1 MELELM
7 MLLRLLLLLL
17 LLTLSAFSE
26 SLVIALGK
34 FLSKDKENNVALQWN
49 LHILRAERKAKAGQ
63 TKPQATTE
71 QRAER
76 NQTGLN

>member
-7 MLLRLLLLLL
+7 MLLRL

-49 LHILRAERKAKAGQ
+49 LHILRAERKAEAKAGQ

-71 QRAER
+71 QNRE
-76 NQTGLN
+76 QSGTKPD